1 MMTLTHREWRAEGGG
16 TCGKEGVW
24 GRGRSLFYFFLR
36 WSVLLLQII
45 VEELMAW
52 KLDLSLFTYKQQTV
66 NYMTFMAHDEK
77 SGAPH

>member
-1 MMTLTHREWRAEGGG
+1 MAEPAGRREFGGG
-16 TCGKEGVW
+16 VEAC
-24 GRGRSLFYFFLR
+24 LFFFLR

-52 KLDLSLFTYKQQTV
+52 KLDLSSFTCKQQTV